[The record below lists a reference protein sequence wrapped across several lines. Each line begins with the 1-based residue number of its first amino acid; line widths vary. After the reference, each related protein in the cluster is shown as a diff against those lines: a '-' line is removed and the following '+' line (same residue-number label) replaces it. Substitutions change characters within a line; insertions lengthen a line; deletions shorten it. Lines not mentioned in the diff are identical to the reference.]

1 MALTDATVSARS
13 SLARQQFCVG
23 EGGGLGEGRDTGEIV
38 LAEKKNQGEATHTQT
53 IMRRKRRRRGE
64 PYSGYTDTTGAAEGG
79 QEVTGREKCSQVA
92 GGLVRERRT

>member
-38 LAEKKNQGEATHTQT
+38 LAEKKKS
-53 IMRRKRRRRGE
+53 R
-64 PYSGYTDTTGAAEGG
+64 
-79 QEVTGREKCSQVA
+79 
-92 GGLVRERRT
+92 

>member
-53 IMRRKRRRRGE
+53 QLCAEKDGEEASNTAGIQTQPAQQRGDKKS
-64 PYSGYTDTTGAAEGG
+64 PEGKNA
-79 QEVTGREKCSQVA
+79 VK
-92 GGLVRERRT
+92 